1 MRDENCRMLVTW
13 PFGRTDKAIIV
24 AIIRRAA
31 AVNAAIFNP
40 EIIRSAVTP
49 LTKAPN
55 AATPIAPPTCRAALS
70 TAEAVPDL
78 ARSTLDNIA
87 VVIAGTASP
96 IPAGMRTKPGSI
108 SMNVD
113 RPPNRASRLYPRAP
127 MRPPRIMGARE
138 PIRPANQPL
147 AMFDAMKVP
156 VSGRKASPAWT
167 VE

>member
-1 MRDENCRMLVTW
+1 MRDENGRMLVIW
-13 PFGRTDKAIIV
+13 PLGRTDKAIIV

-40 EIIRSAVTP
+40 EMIRSAVTP

-78 ARSTLDNIA
+78 ARSTLEKIA

-96 IPAGMRTKPGSI
+96 IPAG
-108 SMNVD
+108 
-113 RPPNRASRLYPRAP
+113 L
-127 MRPPRIMGARE
+127 
-138 PIRPANQPL
+138 
-147 AMFDAMKVP
+147 
-156 VSGRKASPAWT
+156 
-167 VE
+167 

>member
-1 MRDENCRMLVTW
+1 MRDENGRMLVIW
-13 PFGRTDKAIIV
+13 PLGRTNKAIIV

-40 EIIRSAVTP
+40 KMIRSAVTP

-96 IPAGMRTKPGSI
+96 IPAGMRTKPGS
-108 SMNVD
+108 SKF
-113 RPPNRASRLYPRAP
+113 RLPGHAGASRERTRHLVLPGNSAP
-127 MRPPRIMGARE
+127 SRPLQFLGW
-138 PIRPANQPL
+138 L
-147 AMFDAMKVP
+147 
-156 VSGRKASPAWT
+156 
-167 VE
+167 